1 MSEVSPDNETQKQ
14 EKETGSEGKLSLIYS
29 RCAGQYWLFDS
40 EDFRLPVLCNLIHIT
55 GNLTSVENQWSN
67 W

>member
-14 EKETGSEGKLSLIYS
+14 EKETGSEGKISLIYS

-40 EDFRLPVLCNLIHIT
+40 EDLRLLFNLIHIT

>member
-14 EKETGSEGKLSLIYS
+14 EKETGSEGKISLIYS

-40 EDFRLPVLCNLIHIT
+40 EDLRLYCLTLLIHIT
-55 GNLTSVENQWSN
+55 GNLTSVENQWST